1 MIDQNLPENRIAAII
16 IACAIEAH
24 RTLGGPGLLERI
36 YEEALML
43 ELVRRGLRV
52 ERQKHVPVVY
62 KGTTLDAPLVL
73 DMVVEDLVVV
83 ENKATTAYNELFQ
96 SQLLTYLRV
105 SGLKLGLLVNF
116 GEKRVADGIHRVV
129 NGL

>member
-1 MIDQNLPENRIAAII
+1 MIDQEKPENRIAAII
-16 IACAIEAH
+16 IACAIEVH

-43 ELVRRGLRV
+43 ELIRRGLRV
-52 ERQKHVPVVY
+52 ERQEHVPVVY
-62 KGTTLDAPLVL
+62 KGTALGAPLVL
-73 DMVVEDLVVV
+73 DMVVENLVVV
-83 ENKATTAYNELFQ
+83 ENKATTMHNDIFE

-105 SGLKLGLLVNF
+105 SGLRLGLLVNF
-116 GEKRVADGIHRVV
+116 GEKRVADGVHRVV

>member
-1 MIDQNLPENRIAAII
+1 
-16 IACAIEAH
+16 
-24 RTLGGPGLLERI
+24 
-36 YEEALML
+36 ML

-52 ERQKHVPVVY
+52 DRQKHVPVLY
-62 KGTTLDAPLVL
+62 KGTMLDAPLVL

-83 ENKATTAYNELFQ
+83 ENKATTSYSELFQ

-129 NGL
+129 NSL